1 MINTKSA
8 ILILWFT
15 LTCVVCFGSFVLKNQ
30 VHDLELELAKI
41 NDNIQSDMKSIH
53 VLKAEWSH
61 LNTPSRLKKLAS
73 EHILLNK
80 VRPEQIINYSALPFD
95 YESDNGNDS
104 LPVVAGKKQYKRLVK
119 AQR

>member
-95 YESDNGNDS
+95 YESDNDNDS